1 MARYLR
7 LIVAD
12 SVMRYLAFHCCYSSL
27 GGCSNLKT
35 KGLSLSGSLVFDCP
49 PYSVPVDK
57 LLAGGASVNLTGA
70 DGVGTGPGVGVS
82 ATVSILLIVSPCG
95 CGADSFRGKPAGF
108 ASGCDAC
115 FGSGV
120 AAGAD
125 VVTAPLVGSNSRVI
139 FNSSLLWV

>member
-1 MARYLR
+1 M
-7 LIVAD
+7 
-12 SVMRYLAFHCCYSSL
+12 
-27 GGCSNLKT
+27 
-35 KGLSLSGSLVFDCP
+35 FDCP

-95 CGADSFRGKPAGF
+95 CGADSCSGNPAGF
-108 ASGCDAC
+108 
-115 FGSGV
+115 FGSCV
-120 AAGAD
+120 AVGAD

>member
-1 MARYLR
+1 M
-7 LIVAD
+7 
-12 SVMRYLAFHCCYSSL
+12 
-27 GGCSNLKT
+27 
-35 KGLSLSGSLVFDCP
+35 
-49 PYSVPVDK
+49 DK

-70 DGVGTGPGVGVS
+70 DGVETGPGVGVS

-95 CGADSFRGKPAGF
+95 CGADSFRGNPAGF

-115 FGSGV
+115 FGSCV

-139 FNSSLLWV
+139 FNSSLLGV

>member
-27 GGCSNLKT
+27 GGTKLKT
-35 KGLSLSGSLVFDCP
+35 FGFDFCGSLIFGAP

-82 ATVSILLIVSPCG
+82 ATVSTLVVVSPCVF
-95 CGADSFRGKPAGF
+95 CGADSHRGNPAGF
-108 ASGCDAC
+108 ASGCD
-115 FGSGV
+115 
-120 AAGAD
+120 
-125 VVTAPLVGSNSRVI
+125 
-139 FNSSLLWV
+139 